1 MTPTAA
7 AAAARAYSMLCR
19 PRRAVFFCFSGR
31 FPPLC
36 RPVLPVL
43 RRFLQKAGRGAQPGG
58 SLIRLRRFAAEAAL
72 SSQGGRGCAPRSLL
86 CAHSAFLGQFFTHS
100 RHRIHSVP
108 FFLLRELSVTSTP
121 IGQTRLHLP
130 QLMHFSLS
138 HVTRN
143 SEK

>member
-7 AAAARAYSMLCR
+7 AAAARAYSHAMPPPPGGVFLFFR
-19 PRRAVFFCFSGR
+19 PVL
-31 FPPLC
+31 PLC

-86 CAHSAFLGQFFTHS
+86 YAHSAFLGQFFTHS

-108 FFLLRELSVTSTP
+108 FFLLRELSVTSTS